1 MIYSKGEN
9 YSIFGGVTLGKVD
22 VPETIQKSV

>member
-9 YSIFGGVTLGKVD
+9 YSLFGGVALGRVD
-22 VPETIQKSV
+22 LPEAIQKSL